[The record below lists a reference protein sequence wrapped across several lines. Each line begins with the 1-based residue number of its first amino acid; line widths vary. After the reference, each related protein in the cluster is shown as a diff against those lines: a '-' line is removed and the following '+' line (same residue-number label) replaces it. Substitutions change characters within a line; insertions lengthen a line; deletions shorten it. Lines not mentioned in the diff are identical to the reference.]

1 MSKIVAKKKAQKRSG
16 ERRAPLSEKEF
27 RNLIETGQ
35 ATEKER
41 RAWEER
47 RKK

>member
-1 MSKIVAKKKAQKRSG
+1 MPKVAAKKKAKKRSS
-16 ERRAPLSEKEF
+16 ERRTPLSEKEF
-27 RNLIETGQ
+27 RDLIETGQ

>member
-1 MSKIVAKKKAQKRSG
+1 MPKVVAKKKAKKRNG

-27 RNLIETGQ
+27 RDLIETGK

-47 RKK
+47 RNK

>member
-1 MSKIVAKKKAQKRSG
+1 MPKIIAKKKAKKRNG

-27 RNLIETGQ
+27 RDLIETGQ

>member
-1 MSKIVAKKKAQKRSG
+1 MPKVAAKKKALKRSG

-27 RNLIETGQ
+27 RDLIETGR